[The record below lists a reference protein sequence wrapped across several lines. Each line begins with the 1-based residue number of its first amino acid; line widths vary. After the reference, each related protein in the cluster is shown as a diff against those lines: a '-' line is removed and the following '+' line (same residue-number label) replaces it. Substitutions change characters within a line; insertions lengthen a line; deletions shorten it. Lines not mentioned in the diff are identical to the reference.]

1 MIRLPVYDRYE
12 DNMAIMSKLSD
23 DVFRGVIKDRVRC
36 GKCGDLPL
44 CAYIK
49 ADATTYFTFAAMM

>member
-1 MIRLPVYDRYE
+1 
-12 DNMAIMSKLSD
+12 MAFMSKLCN
-23 DVFRGVIKDRVRC
+23 DVFRGVIKDGVRC